1 MKKDVLITITDVQDI
16 DGDTETIE
24 LTTAGKFYKRNDVWY
39 LMYEETEAT
48 GYQGCTTTLKIEPKG
63 KVTITR
69 FGKSARTQLVVEPG
83 VRHQCL
89 YDTGCGDFM
98 LGVMGSGT
106 DLGLT
111 EQGGKVSFAYSLDIN
126 TSLASHNSVTV
137 QVQ

>member
-1 MKKDVLITITDVQDI
+1 MKKEVVITITDVQDI

-24 LTTAGKFYKRNDVWY
+24 LTTAGKFYKKGDVWY
-39 LMYEETEAT
+39 LAYEETEAT
-48 GYQGCTTTLKIEPKG
+48 GYEGCTTTLKIEPVG

-69 FGKSARTQLVVEPG
+69 FGKTARTQLVVEPG

-89 YDTGCGDFM
+89 YGTGYGDIM

-106 DLGLT
+106 QLKLT
-111 EQGGKVSFAYSLDIN
+111 EDGGEVSFAYSLDVN

-137 QVQ
+137 QVH